1 MEKNLKIENLGR
13 IIKNYAAM
21 FASALL
27 AKGGGIIVAIF
38 VARYLNAS
46 SLGIYAVVLS
56 VTILLEVLTPLGLQE
71 VIIRS
76 IARDRFLMLGQMV
89 NASIITTLSAFGF
102 SAILLT
108 FIIIYPFSSEF
119 SVTLMVAAAG
129 LPIAGLNLVAQS
141 VLQGAERMEYQ
152 PAAAFI
158 GRLLGLFVTW
168 LLLDMG
174 SGVWSA
180 FVGRAIFQATS
191 LFILTI
197 VIIRY
202 IRQEN
207 LTKNWRPSFSS
218 NRKSIASSIPFLLQ
232 RFLNEGLLR
241 LHVIFLPMLMAFEAV
256 GHFNAANQITQAS
269 STIIPIV
276 MLTVLPIFS
285 RSFKSNP
292 SEMKLLTDQTLKFL
306 LIIIFLFA
314 FIVTVTARKI
324 IVILYGPG
332 FESAAPVLQIII
344 WSQIFVAADSVMIQN
359 MIASDNERA
368 MVYRSA
374 AGVFVNVT
382 LTVLFGSIFGILG
395 IAVSVVLA
403 RGILFALNVHFVR
416 KNIYKTNLM
425 QTAARPF
432 LCAMLAGLFAFIL
445 TDYHLFLILP
455 IAICLY
461 VFLLFVFR
469 VLTENEVAAIK
480 DLSRHIAAKY
490 FKGYKV

>member
-1 MEKNLKIENLGR
+1 
-13 IIKNYAAM
+13 
-21 FASALL
+21 
-27 AKGGGIIVAIF
+27 
-38 VARYLNAS
+38 
-46 SLGIYAVVLS
+46 
-56 VTILLEVLTPLGLQE
+56 
-71 VIIRS
+71 
-76 IARDRFLMLGQMV
+76 
-89 NASIITTLSAFGF
+89 
-102 SAILLT
+102 
-108 FIIIYPFSSEF
+108 
-119 SVTLMVAAAG
+119 
-129 LPIAGLNLVAQS
+129 
-141 VLQGAERMEYQ
+141 
-152 PAAAFI
+152 
-158 GRLLGLFVTW
+158 
-168 LLLDMG
+168 
-174 SGVWSA
+174 
-180 FVGRAIFQATS
+180 
-191 LFILTI
+191 
-197 VIIRY
+197 
-202 IRQEN
+202 
-207 LTKNWRPSFSS
+207 
-218 NRKSIASSIPFLLQ
+218 
-232 RFLNEGLLR
+232 
-241 LHVIFLPMLMAFEAV
+241 MAFEAV

-332 FESAAPVLQIII
+332 FESAAPVLQILI

-425 QTAARPF
+425 QTAVRPF
-432 LCAMLAGLFAFIL
+432 FCALLAGLFAFIL

-455 IAICLY
+455 VAICIY

-480 DLSRHIAAKY
+480 GLSRHFAAKY